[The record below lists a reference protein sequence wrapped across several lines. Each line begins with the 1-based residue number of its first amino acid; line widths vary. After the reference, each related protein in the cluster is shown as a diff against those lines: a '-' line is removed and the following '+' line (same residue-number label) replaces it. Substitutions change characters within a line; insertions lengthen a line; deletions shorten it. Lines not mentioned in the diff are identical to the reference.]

1 MRVIPAGLSVKRV
14 KTSLTA
20 SLVVIWL
27 GGNMISLPK
36 SSIILLSRADLAAKA
51 PQKQARRFIG
61 LPEVN
66 TISVQ
71 NTSTLSMPITVTFAL
86 TNGTVI
92 SQVFDTL
99 LPESFGIY
107 VEPPNFVGTGRVE
120 GLTDSLDDFNVFG
133 VNFELSDKGNTAYL
147 GLRYEE
153 PGTIASTQLHHFSPA
168 SVAFNQFLPLV
179 DQTSG
184 WRTEFVLQNAS
195 LSNANLVVSVYNQ
208 EGISVGNYFGVLAA
222 KGSLAFDSL
231 PIDVSTI
238 PGVTSNFIGSIVVSA
253 DQFLTVASSVHLSN
267 GGLGLSTSYPV
278 VNDGGFS
285 RSLVAP
291 ALFKASDL
299 QTSRLCVQ
307 NIGEVNASVNVAYS
321 DGQTGFN
328 TIHADATYC
337 FDQGTEA
344 HASGWSGGAIIS
356 STQPLVGVVDVF
368 ASDSANKTVG
378 RWTYTL
384 PAAADLDQK
393 TVALPVLFNNYRQFN
408 SAVHLFNPGTT
419 AAVVS
424 RRYTAFADG
433 FVFCP
438 LPITLPPNSYV
449 ALSQSEALAF
459 IDVSMGYIT
468 STQPIAA
475 VVSMKSSKTLG
486 TTQRNLGYQA
496 AYPRAPVALQ
506 KPCNPAY
513 SAYLPLVRR

>member
-1 MRVIPAGLSVKRV
+1 MSFVHCLFRCLSPSAKVLGLLMVITTAT
-14 KTSLTA
+14 TSAFPIETSAATSA
-20 SLVVIWL
+20 SLVLRRNV
-27 GGNMISLPK
+27 PE
-36 SSIILLSRADLAAKA
+36 R
-51 PQKQARRFIG
+51 QRRRFIG

-71 NTSTLSMPITVTFAL
+71 NTSTFSMPITVTFAL
-86 TNGTVI
+86 TDSTVI

-99 LPESFGIY
+99 APESFGIY
-107 VEPPNFVGTGRVE
+107 AEPPNFLGTGQVE
-120 GLTDSLDDFNVFG
+120 GLADSLDDFNVFG

-153 PGTIASTQLHHFSPA
+153 PGAIVSTQSPRINP
-168 SVAFNQFLPLV
+168 SVRLQGLRFLPLV

-195 LSNANLVVSVYNQ
+195 FSNAALVVSVYNQ
-208 EGISVGNYFGVLAA
+208 DGVFTGNYIGVLPA
-222 KGSLAFDSL
+222 KGSL

-238 PGVTSNFIGSIVVSA
+238 PGVTSNFIGSIVVSS
-253 DQFLTVASSVHLSN
+253 DQVLTVASSVRISN
-267 GGLGLSTSYPV
+267 SGLGLSTSYPEV
-278 VNDGGFS
+278 DDTGPS
-285 RSLVAP
+285 TLLVAP
-291 ALFKASDL
+291 ALFKANDL

-307 NIGEVNASVNVAYS
+307 NTGEVNASVTVAYS
-321 DGQTGFN
+321 DGQTGFS
-328 TIHADATYC
+328 TIQSSATYC
-337 FDQGTEA
+337 FHQEAEA
-344 HASGWSGGAIIS
+344 HASGWSGGATIS

-378 RWTYTL
+378 RWTYTI
-384 PAAADLDQK
+384 PAAADLNQK
-393 TVALPVLFNNYRQFN
+393 TIALPVLFNNYRQFN
-408 SAVHLFNPGTT
+408 SAVHLFNPGTQP
-419 AAVVS
+419 AVVT

-438 LPITLPPNSYV
+438 SPITIAPNSYV

-496 AYPRAPVALQ
+496 AYPHAPVAPQ
-506 KPCNPAY
+506 KPCNLIY
-513 SAYLPLVRR
+513 FAYLPLVRR